1 MSTKLTIFTATLV
14 QDSALSVSGLDREST
29 SDQPFTVT
37 MIDDEPVPVLS
48 GRGLKGAAVAM
59 AQRFFDPLPRAVSE
73 IGRHKELRRSAWLFR
88 NAERIGGNEKPRL
101 RSGVG
106 ILQTTGARATGVLY
120 DREVMPKGTKWDLD
134 LRVDWRLVG
143 SDERAEEAEGILG
156 YVLDKHWKE
165 GRCWLGGGAARGL
178 GFCHLTDLKAY
189 RISFD
194 DKQYA
199 EWVKSK
205 RTLEKLTAEPVIP
218 HRSPTKSWYFR
229 TLDVEVSFGAYR
241 PEGSDSDWGVDMLA
255 IGPHEIEQ
263 GSQRKGTGRWA
274 RPSWADPS
282 APPPDEQLTQRSI
295 LMDGD
300 APLIPGSSV
309 RGPLRHAFSRAKRRS
324 DPSIQDPHDVQ
335 GKVSEQDAAGKLFGT
350 VDQSS
355 TLLIRD
361 ASAEGDWT
369 AARLHMHA
377 EDEFSAGSYGSAKR
391 DAVRLLSGKF
401 SVRFVVE
408 GGNKEDIAGKQKE
421 LDRLIALGQ
430 LGHLPIGGH
439 KTKGAGFGVW
449 KPGDWQLVDVLGV
462 PKREVASSGGTT
474 DADKN
479 DQREP
484 FLDAAKTVQKWI
496 HIDHLGTEKAGPNVA
511 APLTLKDIC
520 EMVPSEV
527 KESLTAWWCEP
538 AIDFSV
544 DQPKTF
550 GRCLPS
556 ESTLKVEEAVFFSP
570 SAAFRMAK
578 TKRGWKKVLIQEC
591 DEKTTTAQSVTVT
604 ETPARLHRDDTNRFT
619 AHLAESGT
627 LLIKE
632 WRHQGQTMG
641 YTLSF
646 GSK

>member
-29 SDQPFTVT
+29 SDQPFTL
-37 MIDDEPVPVLS
+37 IDGKPILS
-48 GRGLKGAAVAM
+48 GRGLKGSAVAM
-59 AQRFFDPLPRAVSE
+59 ARRFFDPLPRSVSEE
-73 IGRHKELRRSAWLFR
+73 IGRKEALRRSAWRFR
-88 NAERIGGNEKPRL
+88 DARITGNEKPRL

-106 ILQTTGARATGVLY
+106 ILQATGARAEGVLY
-120 DREVMPKGTKWDLD
+120 DREVMPKGTKWDLV
-134 LRVDWRLVG
+134 LRVDWRLAG
-143 SDERAEEAEGILG
+143 SDEQAEEVEGILG
-156 YVLDKHWKE
+156 YVLDKYWKE

-189 RISFD
+189 RLD
-194 DKQYA
+194 GTQYEA
-199 EWVKSK
+199 WVESG
-205 RTLEKLTAEPVIP
+205 RTLKKLSAESSIP
-218 HRSPTKSWYFR
+218 QHPPTKSWYFR

-241 PEGSDSDWGVDMLA
+241 PEGSESDWGVDMLA

-295 LMDGD
+295 LMDGE

-309 RGPLRHAFSRAKRRS
+309 RGPLRHAFSRAQSGKCR
-324 DPSIQDPHDVQ
+324 DPHLHNGDV
-335 GKVSEQDAAGKLFGT
+335 GTEDAAGKLFGT

-355 TLLIRD
+355 ALLIRD

-401 SVRFVVE
+401 SVRFVIE
-408 GGNKEDIAGKQKE
+408 GGNKEDVAGKQKE

-439 KTKGAGFGVW
+439 KTKGAGYGVW
-449 KPGDWQLVDVLGV
+449 KPGDWQLVDVLAPQGAEKQAGPQSEKQTATNEGPPRETF
-462 PKREVASSGGTT
+462 PKAS
-474 DADKN
+474 DPL
-479 DQREP
+479 R
-484 FLDAAKTVQKWI
+484 KWI

-604 ETPARLHRDDTNRFT
+604 ETPARLHRDTNRFT